1 MVTKGLLKEMV
12 TKVVTR
18 RSDGC
23 SIVVTRVAPGC
34 GDKGLLKDVVAKG
47 LLKEMVAVVTP
58 GKGDIGCYSKKW

>member
-1 MVTKGLLKEMV
+1 MV

-47 LLKEMVAVVTP
+47 LLKEMVTRVAQ
-58 GKGDIGCYSKKW
+58 GNGDKGCYSEK

>member
-1 MVTKGLLKEMV
+1 LLKEMV

-34 GDKGLLKDVVAKG
+34 GDKGLLKDVVTKDCSR
-47 LLKEMVAVVTP
+47 MWWP
-58 GKGDIGCYSKKW
+58 RGCSRKW

>member
-34 GDKGLLKDVVAKG
+34 GDKGCSR
-47 LLKEMVAVVTP
+47 M
-58 GKGDIGCYSKKW
+58 W